1 MALARLLL
9 PERVAVGDV
18 ITVRLLIQHPM
29 ETGYRQDMDGRVI
42 PRNVIRLL
50 RCELGGVEVFRAE
63 PSSGISANPYFEFFV
78 RVAQAGI
85 WEVSWVDDAGVQ
97 GVWRQAMPVV

>member
-29 ETGYRQDMDGRVI
+29 ETGYRQDMDGRVTQ
-42 PRNVIRLL
+42 RNVIRLL